1 MSRTRFFLAFSALA
15 LAALACNALTSSAP
29 TQNAPTD
36 GLPRTEDDVPRIDV
50 DAAKEAL
57 DSGAAILVDVRSK
70 VAYAESHIPGALS
83 IPLDVFEINVN
94 DSNLDKA
101 QWIIT
106 YCT

>member
-1 MSRTRFFLAFSALA
+1 MSRTRFFLVFSALA
-15 LAALACNALTSSAP
+15 LAALACNALTPSAP
-29 TQNAPTD
+29 MQNAPTD

-70 VAYAESHIPGALS
+70 AAYAESHISGALS
-83 IPLDVFEINVN
+83 IPLDVFEININ